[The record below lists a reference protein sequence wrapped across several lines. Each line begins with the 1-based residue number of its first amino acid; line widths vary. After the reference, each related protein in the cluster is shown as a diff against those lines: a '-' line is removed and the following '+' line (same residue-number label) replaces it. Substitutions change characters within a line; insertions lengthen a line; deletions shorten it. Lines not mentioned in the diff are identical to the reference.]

1 MLFKSVKLDRK
12 EEAIIREIREMYKAL
27 KIHLST
33 PARWTGILR
42 RDTFARAIRGSNSI
56 EGYVVS
62 VEDAVAAIEGEQPLT
77 ANPISWDATTGYRN
91 AMTYVLQLAKDPNF
105 KMSEGFLRSLH
116 YMIIHYDLPKHPGNW
131 RPGDIWVRD
140 EEKGENV
147 YEAPPREDVPT
158 LISELMEYL
167 SGTEDED
174 HILVKAA
181 MAHLNLVMIHP
192 FSDGNGRVARC
203 LQSLVVA
210 MKSGI
215 GDPNFSSIEE
225 YLGSGKNTRAY
236 YDVLAAVGK
245 GSWNPGNDS
254 RPWIRFNLLA
264 HYRQA
269 ATLLRRTR
277 LIAKVWAYL
286 EERIKKSALPERAI
300 YALGDA
306 AMGYHVRPAR
316 YRVNAEISDVL
327 ASRDLRDMVNAGYLV
342 PQGER
347 RGRIYLASGTL
358 TEAVA
363 KIRSEEPTQIPD
375 PFASPISERGTTPRS
390 EADKKSEERLQP
402 EIQQKEIR
410 EIIKGIGDI
419 NKK

>member
-1 MLFKSVKLDRK
+1 MLFKSPRLDR
-12 EEAIIREIREMYKAL
+12 EELGVVRQIAEMYKQM

-33 PARWTGILR
+33 PARWTGTLR

-62 VEDAVAAIEGEQPLT
+62 VEDAVAAIEGDQPLN
-77 ANPISWDATTGYRN
+77 ANPTSWEATTGYRN

-105 KMSEGFLRSLH
+105 TMNEGFLRSLH
-116 YMIIHYDLPKHPGNW
+116 FMILYYDLNKHPGNW
-131 RPGDIWVRD
+131 RPGPVWVRD

-147 YEAPPREDVPT
+147 YEGPPWERVPSMV
-158 LISELMEYL
+158 SELITYL
-167 SGTEDED
+167 CGPEDND

-192 FSDGNGRVARC
+192 FSDGNGRMARC

-225 YLGSGKNTRAY
+225 YLGSGGNTRKY
-236 YDVLAAVGK
+236 YDVLAEVGQ
-245 GSWNPGNDS
+245 GSWNPQNNV

-277 LIAKVWAYL
+277 FIAKVWAYL
-286 EERIKKSALPERAI
+286 EEQIKQRGLPDRAI

-316 YRVNAEISDVL
+316 YRHNAEISDVL
-327 ASRDLRDMVNAGYLV
+327 ASRDLRQLVNSGFLI

-347 RGRIYLASGTL
+347 RGRVYIASPTL
-358 TEAVA
+358 QDAVL
-363 KIRSEEPTQIPD
+363 KIREEEPTQIPD
-375 PFASPISERGTTPRS
+375 PFTTPISEGM
-390 EADKKSEERLQP
+390 DKPSYLEQIKELEKDPKERM
-402 EIQQKEIR
+402 QKEQLN
-410 EIIKGIGDI
+410 ELIGKVGRKI
-419 NKK
+419 

>member
-1 MLFKSVKLDRK
+1 MLFKSIKLDRK
-12 EEAIIREIREMYKAL
+12 ELGVIREIKEMYKQL

-33 PARWTGILR
+33 PARWTGTLR

-62 VEDAVAAIEGEQPLT
+62 VEDAVAAIEGEQPLN
-77 ANPISWDATTGYRN
+77 ANPISWEATTGYRN
-91 AMTYVLQLAKDPNF
+91 AMTYVLQLAKDPDF
-105 KMSEGFLRSLH
+105 KMTEGFLRSLH
-116 YMIIHYDLPKHPGNW
+116 FMILYYDLNKHPGNW
-131 RPGDIWVRD
+131 RPGPVWVRD

-147 YEAPPREDVPT
+147 YESPSRELVQS
-158 LISELMEYL
+158 LISELMQYL
-167 SGTEDED
+167 SGPEDED

-192 FSDGNGRVARC
+192 FSDGNGRIARC

-225 YLGSGKNTRAY
+225 YLGSGGNTRTY
-236 YDVLAAVGK
+236 YDVLAEVGQ
-245 GSWNPGNDS
+245 GSWHPNNDT
-254 RPWIRFNLLA
+254 RVWIRFNLTA

-286 EERIKKSALPERAI
+286 EGQIKEYGLPDRAI
-300 YALGDA
+300 HALGDA

-316 YRVNAEISDVL
+316 YRHNAEISDVL
-327 ASRDLRDMVNAGYLV
+327 ASRDLRQLVNSGFLV

-347 RGRIYLASGTL
+347 RGRVYIASPKL
-358 TEAVA
+358 KDAA
-363 KIRSEEPTQIPD
+363 LKIREEEPTQIPD
-375 PFASPISERGTTPRS
+375 PFATPISEGRAEERIRGV
-390 EADKKSEERLQP
+390 DKKPEERM
-402 EIQQKEIR
+402 QKEKQKERLDELIAKVGR
-410 EIIKGIGDI
+410 KI
-419 NKK
+419 